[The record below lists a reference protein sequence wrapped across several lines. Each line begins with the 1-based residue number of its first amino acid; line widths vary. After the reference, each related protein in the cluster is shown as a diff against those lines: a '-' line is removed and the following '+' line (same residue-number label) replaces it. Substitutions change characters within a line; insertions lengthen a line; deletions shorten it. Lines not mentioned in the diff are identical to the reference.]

1 MLITYE
7 DLKVVPKGL
16 AEISQ
21 GRDIVSVK
29 EVSKATNISTQTIR
43 KHLSLKGNFYG
54 ITPIRLG
61 NRLHFSVLEL
71 AKLLGGKH
79 D

>member
-1 MLITYE
+1 
-7 DLKVVPKGL
+7 L
-16 AEISQ
+16 AELSQ
-21 GRDIVSVK
+21 GRDIISVK

-43 KHLSLKGNFYG
+43 KQISLKGNFYG

-61 NRLHFSVLEL
+61 NRLHFSVTDL
-71 AKLLGGKH
+71 AKLIGGKH